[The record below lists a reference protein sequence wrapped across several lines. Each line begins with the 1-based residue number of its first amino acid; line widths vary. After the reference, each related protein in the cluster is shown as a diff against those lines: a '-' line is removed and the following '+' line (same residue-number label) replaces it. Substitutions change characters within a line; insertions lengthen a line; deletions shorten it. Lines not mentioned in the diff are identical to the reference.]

1 MTILTSSRRSPSQDC
16 VSDLYRRA
24 LVWVGAAWLIATV
37 VTVGVVMIQD
47 ADRSEDALF
56 VAALSGAIAV
66 VSMLPGLCLRWARVM
81 AANWRRNHDAEV
93 AVTDPA
99 MDQFGD
105 FVLASGMGMIFR
117 LFGTVALFLFCRYQL
132 AESKQWVAGFTLG
145 WYAYL
150 TTVEVG
156 VLACMRNRVATR
168 SRNGTSDTDV
178 SLSTKTLPARASDDP
193 LSLVDSS
200 VIISSSLLRFSNSVA
215 LHAPSVGVLKS

>member
-1 MTILTSSRRSPSQDC
+1 MTILTSSRRSPSQGC
-16 VSDLYRRA
+16 VSDLYRQA
-24 LVWVGAAWLIATV
+24 LGWVGAAWLIATV
-37 VTVGVVMIQD
+37 VTVGVVMMQD

-56 VAALSGAIAV
+56 VAVLSGVIAV
-66 VSMLPGLCLRWARVM
+66 MSMLPGLCLRWAKAM
-81 AANWRRNHDAEV
+81 SANWRRHGDADV

-132 AESKQWVAGFTLG
+132 AESKQWVAGFTIG

-150 TTVEVG
+150 TSVEVG
-156 VLACMRNRVATR
+156 VLACMRNRVATPTKI
-168 SRNGTSDTDV
+168 GASDTDV
-178 SLSTKTLPARASDDP
+178 SLSTKTLPARASDAP

-200 VIISSSLLRFSNSVA
+200 VFISSSLLRFSNSDA
-215 LHAPSVGVLKS
+215 LHAPK